1 MVRVYFKSGPSLPQ
15 KWSEFTWSEFT
26 WSEFTG
32 TPKKYSFQLLNARS
46 GRNKA
51 NFITQLIID
60 YNFSISAITET
71 WLTIYDSALAS
82 QQTIYSTLLDAIRLK
97 VPELIRHF
105 DDNLR
110 PKASNCSIVLWT
122 LLRPKASNLRRIQ
135 YRFGTEA
142 PKSVEFAPKILLY
155 FGRCCA
161 QKRRKSDEYI
171 DSESKRPKAS
181 KKRP

>member
-1 MVRVYFKSGPSLPQ
+1 M
-15 KWSEFTWSEFT
+15 
-26 WSEFTG
+26 
-32 TPKKYSFQLLNARS
+32 
-46 GRNKA
+46 
-51 NFITQLIID
+51 
-60 YNFSISAITET
+60 
-71 WLTIYDSALAS
+71 
-82 QQTIYSTLLDAIRLK
+82 RLK

-110 PKASNCSIVLWT
+110 PKASNSSIVLWT

-161 QKRRKSDEYI
+161 QKRRICDEFNI
-171 DSESKRPKAS
+171 DSELKRPKAS
-181 KKRP
+181 NLRLKSYCTLDAVAPKSVEFAPKSYYTLGPKLLLYYLLEAIYNFISIYR

>member
-1 MVRVYFKSGPSLPQ
+1 M
-15 KWSEFTWSEFT
+15 
-26 WSEFTG
+26 
-32 TPKKYSFQLLNARS
+32 
-46 GRNKA
+46 
-51 NFITQLIID
+51 
-60 YNFSISAITET
+60 
-71 WLTIYDSALAS
+71 
-82 QQTIYSTLLDAIRLK
+82 RLK

-122 LLRPKASNLRRIQ
+122 LLRPKASNLRVIQYRFGTEAPKSVVFVPKILLYFGRCCAQKRRIQ

-161 QKRRKSDEYI
+161 QKRRICDEFNI
-171 DSESKRPKAS
+171 DSELKRPKAS
-181 KKRP
+181 NLRLKSYCTLDAVAPKSVEFAPKSYYTLGPKLLLYYLLEAIYNFISIYR

>member
-1 MVRVYFKSGPSLPQ
+1 MKISLV
-15 KWSEFTWSEFT
+15 TYT
-26 WSEFTG
+26 T
-32 TPKKYSFQLLNARS
+32 
-46 GRNKA
+46 
-51 NFITQLIID
+51 
-60 YNFSISAITET
+60 
-71 WLTIYDSALAS
+71 
-82 QQTIYSTLLDAIRLK
+82 QQTIYSTLLDAMRLK

-110 PKASNCSIVLWT
+110 PKASNSSIVLWT

-161 QKRRKSDEYI
+161 QKRRICDEFNI
-171 DSESKRPKAS
+171 DSELKRPKAS
-181 KKRP
+181 NFRLKSYCTLDAVAPKSVEFAPKSYYTLGPKLLLYYLLEAIYNFISIYR

>member
-1 MVRVYFKSGPSLPQ
+1 M
-15 KWSEFTWSEFT
+15 
-26 WSEFTG
+26 
-32 TPKKYSFQLLNARS
+32 
-46 GRNKA
+46 
-51 NFITQLIID
+51 
-60 YNFSISAITET
+60 
-71 WLTIYDSALAS
+71 
-82 QQTIYSTLLDAIRLK
+82 RLK

-110 PKASNCSIVLWT
+110 PKASNSSIVLWT

-161 QKRRKSDEYI
+161 QKRRICDEFNI
-171 DSESKRPKAS
+171 DSELKRPKAS
-181 KKRP
+181 KLRLKSYCTLDAVAPKSVEFAPKSYYTLGPKLLLYYLLEAIYNFISIYR

>member
-1 MVRVYFKSGPSLPQ
+1 MGY
-15 KWSEFTWSEFT
+15 T
-26 WSEFTG
+26 
-32 TPKKYSFQLLNARS
+32 
-46 GRNKA
+46 
-51 NFITQLIID
+51 
-60 YNFSISAITET
+60 
-71 WLTIYDSALAS
+71 
-82 QQTIYSTLLDAIRLK
+82 QQTIYSTLLDAMRLK

-135 YRFGTEA
+135 HRFGTEA

-161 QKRRKSDEYI
+161 QKRRICDEFNI
-171 DSESKRPKAS
+171 DSELKRPKAS
-181 KKRP
+181 NLRLKSYCTLDAVAPKSVEFATNSISIRN

>member
-1 MVRVYFKSGPSLPQ
+1 MKVRVTQERFSIKLM
-15 KWSEFTWSEFT
+15 
-26 WSEFTG
+26 
-32 TPKKYSFQLLNARS
+32 
-46 GRNKA
+46 
-51 NFITQLIID
+51 NFIQMKARLIG
-60 YNFSISAITET
+60 T
-71 WLTIYDSALAS
+71 
-82 QQTIYSTLLDAIRLK
+82 QQTIYSTLLDAMRLK

-161 QKRRKSDEYI
+161 QKR
-171 DSESKRPKAS
+171 
-181 KKRP
+181 

>member
-1 MVRVYFKSGPSLPQ
+1 MSLDV
-15 KWSEFTWSEFT
+15 T
-26 WSEFTG
+26 
-32 TPKKYSFQLLNARS
+32 
-46 GRNKA
+46 
-51 NFITQLIID
+51 
-60 YNFSISAITET
+60 
-71 WLTIYDSALAS
+71 
-82 QQTIYSTLLDAIRLK
+82 QQTIYSTLLDAMRLK

-161 QKRRKSDEYI
+161 QKRRICDEFNI
-171 DSESKRPKAS
+171 DSELKRPKAS
-181 KKRP
+181 KK

>member
-1 MVRVYFKSGPSLPQ
+1 M
-15 KWSEFTWSEFT
+15 
-26 WSEFTG
+26 
-32 TPKKYSFQLLNARS
+32 
-46 GRNKA
+46 
-51 NFITQLIID
+51 
-60 YNFSISAITET
+60 
-71 WLTIYDSALAS
+71 
-82 QQTIYSTLLDAIRLK
+82 RLK

-110 PKASNCSIVLWT
+110 PKASNSSIVLWTLLRPKASNLRRIQYRFGTEAPKSVEFAPKNPIVLWT

-161 QKRRKSDEYI
+161 QKRRICDEFNI
-171 DSESKRPKAS
+171 DSELKRPKALNLRLKS
-181 KKRP
+181 YCTLDTVAPKSVEFATNSISIRNCAQKRRICA